1 MLGVWYIHV
10 YLKPYT
16 MVLCVILFDHKHL
29 YSIISNNIVPILQF
43 SRTPAP
49 GYFNDDDVLD
59 FMIHWNLGVWISYN
73 DTKVTIYMISLAH
86 GCVVISQRY

>member
-1 MLGVWYIHV
+1 
-10 YLKPYT
+10 
-16 MVLCVILFDHKHL
+16 L